1 MDEKRKIFQKV
12 LTGGHIISELLP
24 PIDAVFDFCYA
35 LIMVAGLCF
44 VGIDV
49 GSTTVKVVVVS
60 SEGGNVLYS
69 CYLRH
74 NAEQVR
80 TVYTLLSKIYELFPD
95 REFNVA
101 FCGSGGHFIAEAIG
115 AFFVQE
121 VVANSIAVKEFYP
134 ETSVAVELGG
144 QDAKVIFFRKDET
157 TGRLVASDMRMNGSC
172 AGGTGAFIEQ
182 VAELLHLPIE
192 DFDAL
197 AVQGKRVYEISG
209 RCGVFA
215 KTDIQPLL
223 NQGASP
229 ADIALSAFHAIAKQT
244 IGGLAQGMEI
254 TAPVIFEGGP
264 LTFNPTLVRVF
275 QERLGLK
282 DEDVIVPENPEL
294 IVAHGAALS
303 ISVMFENA
311 ASSYDKATSL
321 GDLLDFQQK
330 RSLERDSDENPF
342 FTSDAERAEFEAAY
356 AFTDLKPREYPKGTV
371 LPVYLGLDAGSTTS
385 KFVLLNE
392 DEEPINSFYANN
404 RGAPLTVMRDGLIS
418 LRDTYRKQGVDL
430 VIRGVGTTGYGEV
443 LFAKAFGADYHTV
456 ETVAHAAAAQKFEP
470 DVSFILDIGGQDM
483 KAITI
488 QGGIVTGIT
497 LNEACSAGCGSFLET
512 YARSLGIPVDQI
524 ASLAFLSKHP
534 SRLGSRCTVFMNSS
548 IITEQKNGKTVE
560 DILAGL
566 CRSIIENVFT
576 KVIRIPNLS
585 SLGNKIIVQGGTFRN
600 DAVFR
605 ALQLY
610 TGRHIVRPPY
620 PGLMGAL
627 GIALLT
633 KRAVERR
640 GEEAGGYTSAFIS
653 LDSLDA
659 FTYTNHAG
667 LVCPF
672 CSNACNRTLV
682 AFANGGRYIT
692 GNRCERGEIIGDMS
706 DPDVKRLLTEKT
718 GKMQAVPDLIK
729 RHNQM
734 LTADYNPRI
743 LAEKRRIR
751 IGLPRVLEFW
761 ESLPYWKAVFTS
773 LGFEVL
779 ISRRSTY
786 GLFEKGLKGIPSD
799 TVCFPA
805 KLGHGHIR
813 DLIDQK
819 ADRIFWPMMIRVP
832 KRNRTAQGNEMCPVV
847 QGYPMI
853 VEKSDEPLARYGI
866 PMDHPTF
873 HWYNRELKHNQTVSY
888 IHRVFGIPRPLIR
901 IAIDEAEM
909 VLSRFNNTLIAE
921 TEKVIADFSTPEAM
935 EDPNKFAVVLSGRPY
950 HSDEL
955 VNHDLSGIF
964 TAQGI
969 PVLALQFL
977 PNLNVGDLGGTRM
990 ETFNPY
996 HTRMLEAALYAA
1008 RQPNLELVQIVSF
1021 GCGHDAILSDEMAR
1035 ILKETSGKE
1044 LLILKLDEGEAK
1056 GPLNIR
1062 IKSFIETVRAK
1073 REARIRRNEA
1083 YRTRDLP
1090 DPFPVKFSKSD
1101 KKNRTVLVPNLSPA
1115 FSYMFAKILEKD
1127 GYRTKVLGVASKRAV
1142 ELGKQYVHNDICYPA
1157 QVNIGEILETIESG
1171 ELKPAEIVAG
1181 LAKNCEA
1188 CRAGQYAALCRKA
1201 LDEAGYPEIPIL
1213 TTSGGDSKKMHPGFK
1228 FGTPALFKML
1238 WGLRIADGL
1247 ETVRRRLR
1255 PYETNPGET
1264 DRLFIHHLVKITE
1277 LLLQGTK
1284 KALAALE
1291 GAVEDF
1297 NRVPVTTGPRKP
1309 RIGIVGEI
1317 LMNYHPGANGYIEE
1331 YLEKNGMEIALP
1343 GMTDFFRKENIAEHA
1358 MAARRL
1364 HPFPFFLGLKA
1375 DVLEAVFSHVHER
1388 VAKSLSRF
1396 RFAEEP
1402 YSIKEISKNMLG
1414 IIDLSYQIGEGWLM
1428 PGEIAQM
1435 AKHGVNSFVIL
1446 NPFGCM
1452 PNHITGRGMIKT
1464 LKKLFPHVQI
1474 LSLDYDP
1481 DTSFANIENRLQMLI
1496 ITARDLESRAEARR
1510 KPGGVLHP

>member
-1 MDEKRKIFQKV
+1 
-12 LTGGHIISELLP
+12 
-24 PIDAVFDFCYA
+24 
-35 LIMVAGLCF
+35 MVAGLCF

-60 SEGGNVLYS
+60 SEGGKILYS

-74 NAEQVR
+74 NAEQVK
-80 TVYTLLSKIYELFPD
+80 TVHTVLAKIHSLFPD
-95 REFNVA
+95 REFTVA
-101 FCGSGGHFIAEAIG
+101 FCGSGGHFIADAVG
-115 AFFVQE
+115 AFFIQE

-172 AGGTGAFIEQ
+172 AGGTGAFIDQ
-182 VAELLHLPIE
+182 VAELLHIPIE
-192 DFDAL
+192 EFDLL
-197 AVQGKRVYEISG
+197 ASRGTRVYEISG

-275 QERLGLK
+275 QERLGLR
-282 DEDVIVPENPEL
+282 DEDVIIPESPEL

-303 ISVMFENA
+303 VSVMFENRE
-311 ASSYDKATSL
+311 SSYDKRTALETLS
-321 GDLLDFQQK
+321 DFHN
-330 RSLERDSDENPF
+330 RRPPDEDAEERPF
-342 FTSDAERAEFEAAY
+342 FSDPAERAEFEMAH
-356 AFTDLKPREYPKGTV
+356 AFSDLRPREYPRGTV

-404 RGAPLTVMRDGLIS
+404 RGDPLSVMRDGLVS
-418 LRDTYRKQGVDL
+418 LRDTYRKQGVEL

-456 ETVAHAAAAQKFEP
+456 ETVAHAAAARKFEP
-470 DVSFILDIGGQDM
+470 DVTFILDIGGQDM

-524 ASLAFLSKHP
+524 ANLAFLSKNP

-576 KVIRIPNLS
+576 KVIRVSNLN

-605 ALQLY
+605 ALRQY
-610 TGRHIVRPPY
+610 TGREIVRPPY

-633 KRAVERR
+633 KKTVERKIR
-640 GEEAGGYTSAFIS
+640 EADNYRSVFIP
-653 LDSLDA
+653 LDSLND
-659 FTYTNHAG
+659 FSYTKEAG
-667 LVCPF
+667 IVCPF
-672 CSNACNRTLV
+672 CSNSCNRTLV
-682 AFANGGRYIT
+682 TFGNGGRYIT
-692 GNRCERGEIIGDMS
+692 GNRCERGEIIGGLE
-706 DPDVKRLLTEKT
+706 DPEVKRLLSEKT
-718 GKMQAVPDLIK
+718 KKMQAVPDLIK
-729 RHNQM
+729 RHNLM
-734 LTADYNPRI
+734 LTADYNPRV
-743 LAEKRRIR
+743 LAEKRGIR

-761 ESLPYWKAVFTS
+761 ESLPYWKALFTA

-779 ISRRSTY
+779 VSRRSSY

-832 KRNRTAQGNEMCPVV
+832 KRNRTALGCEMCPVV
-847 QGYPMI
+847 QGYPMV

-873 HWYNRELKHNQTVSY
+873 HWYNRDLKHNQTVSY
-888 IHRVFGIPRPLIR
+888 IHRVFGIPRTLIR
-901 IAIDEAEM
+901 IAIGEAEM
-909 VLSRFNNTLIAE
+909 ALSRFNNTLIAE
-921 TEKVIADFSTPEAM
+921 SEKILDEYSRPEIS
-935 EDPNKFAVVLSGRPY
+935 EDPNKFAVILSGRPY

-977 PNLNVGDLGGTRM
+977 PNLNIPDLDGTRI

-996 HTRMLEAALYAA
+996 HTGMLEAAIYAA
-1008 RQPNLELVQIVSF
+1008 RRPNLELVQIVSF
-1021 GCGHDAILSDEMAR
+1021 GCGHDAILSDETAR
-1035 ILKETSGKE
+1035 VLKETSGKE

-1073 REARIRRNEA
+1073 REARIGKGEA

-1090 DPFPVKFSKSD
+1090 EPFPAKFTKSD
-1101 KKNRTVLVPNLSPA
+1101 KKKRTVLVPNLSPA
-1115 FSYMFAKILEKD
+1115 FSYIFAKILEKD
-1127 GYRTKVLGVASKRAV
+1127 GYRTKVLGVASKRAI
-1142 ELGKQYVHNDICYPA
+1142 ELGKQYVHNDICFPA
-1157 QVNIGEILETIESG
+1157 QINIGEILETIESG
-1171 ELKPAEIVAG
+1171 ELKPGEIVAG
-1181 LAKNCEA
+1181 VAKNCEA

-1213 TTSGGDSKKMHPGFK
+1213 TTSGKDTKKMHRGFK
-1228 FGTPALFKML
+1228 FGISSLVRMV

-1247 ETVRRRLR
+1247 EAMRRRLR
-1255 PYETNPGET
+1255 PYEIIPGET
-1264 DRLFIHHLVKITE
+1264 DRVFNHHLVKSTE

-1284 KALAALE
+1284 KALAALDA
-1291 GAVEDF
+1291 AVTDF
-1297 NRVPVTTGPRKP
+1297 NRIPVVEGPRKP
-1309 RIGIVGEI
+1309 RVGIIGEI
-1317 LMNYHPGANGYIEE
+1317 LMNYHPGANGHIEE

-1343 GMTDFFRKENIAEHA
+1343 GMTDFFRKENVAEQT

-1375 DVLEAVFSHVHER
+1375 EVLETVFSGVHSR
-1388 VAKSLSRF
+1388 VAGILSRF

-1464 LKKLFPHVQI
+1464 LKKLFSHIQL

-1496 ITARDLESRAEARR
+1496 ITARELETRAVSRR
-1510 KPGGVLHP
+1510 KSRSVLSP